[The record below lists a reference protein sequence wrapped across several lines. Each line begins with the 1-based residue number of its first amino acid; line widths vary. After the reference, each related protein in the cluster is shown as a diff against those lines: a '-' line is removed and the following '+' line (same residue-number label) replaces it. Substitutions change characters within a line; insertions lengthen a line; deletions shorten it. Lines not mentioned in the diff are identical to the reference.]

1 MLEDFQSHLQKEEE
15 RRDEAEDELQRNS
28 TIMVSVKA
36 GVDHLAD
43 KLYNLKAVS
52 TKVVSVFM
60 TMRLPQIF

>member
-52 TKVVSVFM
+52 TNVISVYVNI
-60 TMRLPQIF
+60 RLPVV